1 VLINDVEVEVFKA
14 VLRFLYTKALE
25 ETITLEFAVKLL
37 NTADQ
42 FLLQTLQQAVFKK
55 LMAMISADNIG
66 YIEKIADEFDCV
78 ELKKACLLFLVEY
91 LGKNEREEIARKKKE
106 QEEEK
111 KLDAERREQEAA
123 TMKEDEGKGKEKEVE
138 ADALA
143 TDGGE
148 AEKVRDYKEGWDLL
162 DGKISPTVIEKM
174 ETLLV
179 GDTEGRIVNT
189 QGGGDGIGKKR
200 KRLSEGEDKGEED
213 KEVAV
218 MITPKKEKTGEEPK
232 GDDEDNEEQEE
243 NEKEKETAATTVIPH
258 AEVCAS
264 LIRDIL
270 EAKIVLPYNYI
281 PVPWSHES

>member
-1 VLINDVEVEVFKA
+1 MLINDVEVEVFKA

-123 TMKEDEGKGKEKEVE
+123 TMKEDEGKGKEKEID
-138 ADALA
+138 ADALV
-143 TDGGE
+143 TDRGE
-148 AEKVRDYKEGWDLL
+148 TEKVRDYKEVDLL

-179 GDTEGRIVNT
+179 GDTGRPLTVNT

-200 KRLSEGEDKGEED
+200 KRLSEGEEKGEDD
-213 KEVAV
+213 KEVEV
-218 MITPKKEKTGEEPK
+218 MITPKKEKTGDEPK
-232 GDDEDNEEQEE
+232 DEDNEEEE
-243 NEKEKETAATTVIPH
+243 EKEKETAATTVIPH